1 MAPSLTV
8 VVLGL
13 FLAAI
18 SAAQEDSNLGGNAD
32 LRVRE
37 ETPVGRREWI
47 SYSCAYYSYWEDR
60 FVNRPDGTPCRLRRH
75 RYGVCKDGSC
85 VPRSPSTTTEEPS
98 STTQTDP
105 TTKTNSINDEEVDT
119 AAATEKY

>member
-1 MAPSLTV
+1 MASCLTI

-18 SAAQEDSNLGGNAD
+18 TAAQQDSDFGGNSD
-32 LRVRE
+32 LRVTG
-37 ETPVGRREWI
+37 ETLFGRRLWTSHTCIE
-47 SYSCAYYSYWEDR
+47 YSYVCDCYEFKR
-60 FVNRPDGTPCRLRRH
+60 DGTACWLRWH
-75 RYGVCKDGSC
+75 RYGVCKDGIC
-85 VPRSPSTTTEEPS
+85 VPRSPFTTTEEPS

-105 TTKTNSINDEEVDT
+105 TTKTNSINDEEVDR